1 VAEKEREEKEAV
13 AATSVVPAAGGLESE
28 PQRRK
33 DNDGAHLAEL
43 VTAIKDARTMI
54 QKSERGPPRQ
64 MFDGAMRLAIAM
76 DGESIPED
84 VKQYIASNERI
95 EENTIAVKRVVSFR
109 VLNVLRAKF
118 KKNGGEKKSKAM
130 KECWDAKDVK
140 IEFATANDYYRFGE
154 VIVQIPC
161 VGVLALADLK
171 RHSAWIKGMLKKDSQ
186 FG

>member
-1 VAEKEREEKEAV
+1 
-13 AATSVVPAAGGLESE
+13 LESE

-84 VKQYIASNERI
+84 VK
-95 EENTIAVKRVVSFR
+95 AVHSEQ
-109 VLNVLRAKF
+109 RA
-118 KKNGGEKKSKAM
+118 
-130 KECWDAKDVK
+130 
-140 IEFATANDYYRFGE
+140 
-154 VIVQIPC
+154 
-161 VGVLALADLK
+161 
-171 RHSAWIKGMLKKDSQ
+171 H
-186 FG
+186 